1 MLSKTIYV
9 NGVSVVAPG
18 MEIPGELQGILKD
31 NIKWIPIELSRMK
44 PSALPANEARRTTTV
59 IRLVLKVIEAIEY
72 EPNTSVVFASSE
84 GDLDITDKICKA
96 LATEEKMV
104 SPTLFHNS
112 VHNAPA
118 GYFSIAANMK
128 TPSVSLS
135 AGDNTFSAGLIE
147 AASQVL
153 VEGNDVLLVS
163 YDNTTPTDLND
174 FRHFDYPVGIA
185 LLLSA
190 SKKSIAVGSINVS
203 VVSEKVDTTQC
214 FNDSLEALRV
224 GNPIGLGLPLIESL
238 VKGVEAEIVI
248 PYLNQNQVLVK
259 VNNVQ

>member
-1 MLSKTIYV
+1 MLRKIIYV

-18 MEIPGELQGILKD
+18 MEIPDELQEILKD
-31 NIKWIPIELSRMK
+31 NIKWIPIELSKMS

-59 IRLVLKVIEAIEY
+59 IRLALKVIEAIKY
-72 EPNTSVVFASSE
+72 ESNTSVVFASSE

-96 LATEEKMV
+96 LATKEKMV

-147 AASQVL
+147 AVSQVL
-153 VEGNDVLLVS
+153 VESSDVLLVS
-163 YDNTTPTDLND
+163 YDNITPADLND

-185 LLLSA
+185 MLLST
-190 SKKSIAVGSINVS
+190 SKKSSTIGSIDVS
-203 VVSEKVDTTQC
+203 VVSEKVGVTQC
-214 FNDSLEALRV
+214 FNDSLEALRE

-238 VKGVEAEIVI
+238 VKGVKTEIII
-248 PYLNQNQVLVK
+248 PYLNQNQLLVK
-259 VNNVQ
+259 VDNV

>member
-1 MLSKTIYV
+1 MLNKNIYV

-18 MEIPGELQGILKD
+18 MEKPDELQGILKG
-31 NIKWIPIELSRMK
+31 NVKWMPIELSRMI

-59 IRLVLKVIEAIEY
+59 IRLALKVIETIEY
-72 EPNTSVVFASSE
+72 RPNTSVVFASSE

-96 LATEEKMV
+96 LSTKEKMV

-118 GYFSIAANMK
+118 GYFSIAADMK

-135 AGDNTFSAGLIE
+135 AGDNTFSAGLVE
-147 AASQVL
+147 AVSQVL
-153 VEGNDVLLVS
+153 VESGDVLLVS
-163 YDNTTPTDLND
+163 YDNTTPADLDD

-190 SKKSIAVGSINVS
+190 NKKSSTIGSIDVS
-203 VVSEKVDTTQC
+203 VINEKMDVTQC
-214 FNDSLEALRV
+214 FNDSLEILRV
-224 GNPIGLGLPLIESL
+224 GNPIGLGLPLVESL
-238 VKGVEAEIVI
+238 IKGVETEVII
-248 PYLNQNQVLVK
+248 PYLNQNQLLVK
-259 VNNVQ
+259 VNNV

>member
-1 MLSKTIYV
+1 MLNRKVYV

-18 MEIPGELQGILKD
+18 MEEPNESQRILRGD
-31 NIKWIPIELSRMK
+31 ADWSPIDLSRMI

-59 IRLVLKVIEAIEY
+59 IRLALKVIESIEY
-72 EPNTSVVFASSE
+72 GPNISVVFASSE

-118 GYFSIAANMK
+118 GYFSIAADMK
-128 TPSVSLS
+128 TPSISLS

-147 AASQVL
+147 AVTQVL
-153 VEGNDVLLVS
+153 VEDSDVLLVA
-163 YDNTTPTDLND
+163 YDNVTPENLDD
-174 FRHFDYPVGIA
+174 FRHFDSPIGIA

-190 SKKSIAVGSINVS
+190 TKQSNTIGSIDIS
-203 VVSEKVDTTQC
+203 VESEKVNITQC
-214 FNDSLEALRV
+214 SNNSLEAVRV
-224 GNPIGLGLPLIESL
+224 GNPIGLGLPLIEAL
-238 VKGVEAEIVI
+238 VRRVDARIAI
-248 PYLNQNQVLVK
+248 PYLNQNQILVK
-259 VNNVQ
+259 VNNV